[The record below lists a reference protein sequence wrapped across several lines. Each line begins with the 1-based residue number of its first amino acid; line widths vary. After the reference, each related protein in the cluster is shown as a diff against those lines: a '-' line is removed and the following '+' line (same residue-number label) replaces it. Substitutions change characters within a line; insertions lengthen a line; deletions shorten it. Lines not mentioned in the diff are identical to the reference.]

1 MDRICD
7 ACGAAYEAIRANA
20 RFCSDRC
27 RKRTARQPKPLAEM
41 PTVTP
46 EVAQLLVSQ
55 LSKIVTDELVAGG
68 VLDTS
73 PGQAALL
80 LAQRMELGTTDTGS
94 AVAAMSRELRSLM
107 AEALGKTET
116 AADPMDELK
125 ARRESRRTA

>member
-7 ACGAAYEAIRANA
+7 ACGAPYEAIRANA

-27 RKRTARQPKPLAEM
+27 RKRTARKPRPLTEM
-41 PTVTP
+41 PSIPADAAPV
-46 EVAQLLVSQ
+46 EASH
-55 LSKIVTDELVAGG
+55 LSKIVTEELIAGG

-107 AEALGKTET
+107 AEALGKTEV

-125 ARRESRRTA
+125 ARRESRRTS

>member
-7 ACGAAYEAIRANA
+7 ACGAPYEAIRANA

-27 RKRTARQPKPLAEM
+27 RKRTARKPKPLTEM
-41 PTVTP
+41 PTVPTDDAP
-46 EVAQLLVSQ
+46 LVTSQ
-55 LSKIVTDELVAGG
+55 LSKTVTEELIAGG

-80 LAQRMELGTTDTGS
+80 LAQRMELGATDTGS

-107 AEALGKTET
+107 AEALGKSE
-116 AADPMDELK
+116 AVSDPMDELK

>member
-7 ACGAAYEAIRANA
+7 ACGAPYEAIRANA

-27 RKRTARQPKPLAEM
+27 RKRTARQPRPLTEM
-41 PTVTP
+41 PSIPTDAAP
-46 EVAQLLVSQ
+46 VAASH
-55 LSKIVTDELVAGG
+55 LSKIVAEELTAGG

-73 PGQAALL
+73 PGQAAIL

-107 AEALGKTET
+107 AEALGKTEV

-125 ARRESRRTA
+125 ARRESRRTS